1 MPLFVDAH
9 YLVQV
14 TSLVALP
21 AEFKLTL
28 FTATNY
34 RLDIEEV
41 EAEWAL
47 RQVLTGNLEPLLLF
61 AGLLFSCCIFI
72 VLKEWVRL
80 LLVSN
85 GRWILEYGLI
95 LYHFHADF
103 FHLFF
108 FVFLLIWRN
117 LNFFIITF

>member
-9 YLVQV
+9 DLVQV

-41 EAEWAL
+41 EAERAL
-47 RQVLTGNLEPLLLF
+47 RQILARNLKPLLLLS
-61 AGLLFSCCIFI
+61 GLLLSCRVFI

-80 LLVSN
+80 FFSSD
-85 GRWILEYGLI
+85 GRWILEYGLV
-95 LYHFHADF
+95 LHHVHADF
-103 FHLFF
+103 FTCFSLSCCLFGA
-108 FVFLLIWRN
+108 I
-117 LNFFIITF
+117 